1 MADENIGSKAEK
13 AMFAVIHELWCM
25 SLEELEA
32 VKPEF
37 LASLQDLSEM
47 ARNACTD
54 VIEIVIE
61 HKKAK
66 LQATT

>member
-1 MADENIGSKAEK
+1 MAEENGGSGAYY

-37 LASLQDLSEM
+37 LAGLQDLSEK
-47 ARNACTD
+47 ARNACTEA
-54 VIEIVIE
+54 IEIVIE
-61 HKKAK
+61 QKKDK